1 MNFSTVPPYRA
12 INVLDNSKY
21 RDNRSRV
28 SSASRD
34 SDSAVNPTRSANNT
48 DTSRRSAIGSARVG
62 AAVDVGPNWTVA
74 SSPNG
79 EPHWLQNRI
88 AGSLAV
94 PQAAQIWL
102 SGAPHPP
109 QKRELA
115 GFSTP
120 QLEHMVTS
128 RA

>member
-1 MNFSTVPPYRA
+1 VE
-12 INVLDNSKY
+12 
-21 RDNRSRV
+21 
-28 SSASRD
+28 
-34 SDSAVNPTRSANNT
+34 
-48 DTSRRSAIGSARVG
+48 VG
-62 AAVDVGPNWTVA
+62 ANGPDA

-88 AGSLAV
+88 AGSFAA
-94 PQAAQIWL
+94 PQAAHIWL
-102 SGAPHPP
+102 SGAPQPP

-120 QLEHMVTS
+120 QLEHVVTP